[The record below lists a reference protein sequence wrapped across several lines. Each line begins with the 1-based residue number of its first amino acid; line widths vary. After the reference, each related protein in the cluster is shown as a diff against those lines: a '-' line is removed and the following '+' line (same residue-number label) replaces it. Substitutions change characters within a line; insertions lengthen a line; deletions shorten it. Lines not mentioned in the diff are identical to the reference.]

1 MRRIGQIILTI
12 FLIAILT
19 GVWIVF
25 DNWNT
30 IIAVVDSFRYTQEE
44 LEIQMVETKAE
55 LQNYLDENDEIVVR
69 DLTEEEQNALNE
81 GQISGDQAIL
91 ILTGQSTLE
100 EEIEKVQSGE
110 VVLENP
116 TVPPA
121 EQPTV
126 TEPAAVGTEDTTT
139 DSKITSGKTTDTKPT
154 NKDVGKTTGGNKTTV
169 KETGKTTGKNKTET
183 NSGGKTSGNKTG
195 TTQTT
200 TSNGKNEPS
209 KNTGSTTQTGTTQ
222 TSGTSSGTSNVS
234 TDQKIS
240 EYVAQLYVYKN
251 EFLNRLG
258 GLESTISDEF
268 YSLPKAERNTENKE
282 RIISSYMGQVGQW
295 EKECDSK
302 VYTVLGQL
310 EETLVAADR
319 DVGIVSKIEENY
331 LNEKRLKKAYYM
343 DIYSK

>member
-1 MRRIGQIILTI
+1 MRRVGQIILTI
-12 FLIAILT
+12 FLLAILT

-55 LQNYLDENDEIVVR
+55 LQNYLDENEAIVVR
-69 DLTEEEQNALNE
+69 DLTEEEQKALNE
-81 GQISGDQAIL
+81 GQINGDQAIL

-100 EEIEKVQSGE
+100 EEIAKVQSGE
-110 VVLENP
+110 VVVEPPVLP
-116 TVPPA
+116 T

-126 TEPAAVGTEDTTT
+126 TEPAGDNAQGTVPDVKPT
-139 DSKITSGKTTDTKPT
+139 DGKTTDNKTT
-154 NKDVGKTTGGNKTTV
+154 NKDAGKTPTKD
-169 KETGKTTGKNKTET
+169 TGKTTSTNKTET
-183 NSGGKTSGNKTG
+183 NSGEKTNGNKTG
-195 TTQTT
+195 TTQTA
-200 TSNGKNEPS
+200 TSNVKNESP
-209 KNTGSTTQTGTTQ
+209 KTTGSTTQTATTQ
-222 TSGTSSGTSNVS
+222 TSGTTNNKSDVS

-251 EFLNRLG
+251 EFLNRLA
-258 GLESTISDEF
+258 GLEGTISNEF
-268 YSLPKAERNTENKE
+268 YSQPQSEWNRANKE
-282 RIISSYMGQVGQW
+282 RIISKYMGQVGQW

-302 VYTVLGQL
+302 VYGVLGQL
-310 EETLVAADR
+310 EETLVSAGR